1 MSSMDVTVPQSATAE
16 PVQGSSEA
24 EVAKRDAANGSPAA
38 EEPPSKKARFNENE
52 EPEDERASLRNRGI
66 APIKA
71 E

>member
-1 MSSMDVTVPQSATAE
+1 MSSMDFTVPQPAIAE
-16 PVQGSSEA
+16 TIQASSEA
-24 EVAKRDAANGSPAA
+24 DVTKRDAANGSPAA